1 MLTDAHWLAQY
12 LNKPDLRIIDCR
24 YVLGKPSAGKALY
37 LEGHIPGAI
46 HLDVD
51 HDLSGKQGPGRHPL
65 PKAIDFSTT
74 MSNAGVDQDTTVIAY
89 DDMGGAWSARLWW
102 LLRYFGHEKVF
113 ILNGGWL
120 KWIAEN
126 NEVTKV
132 VPHFKPRSFKAVP
145 HTDWIVSKEEVQR
158 NLENKDCLL
167 LDARAPER
175 YRGEIHQRASARYSV
190 GLHERNLPSEQ
201 SEREG
206 EAPPALP
213 VEGALPAPI
222 IEPLDQQAGHIPGAK
237 NAPFA
242 ENVTQP
248 NKEFK
253 SLEELKEKF
262 KTLGACQ
269 AKEIICYCGSGVTA
283 CNNIF
288 ALKMIGK
295 DAKLY
300 EGSWSDWSADPNLPV
315 ERP

>member
-24 YVLGKPSAGKALY
+24 YVLGKPEAGKALY
-37 LEGHIPGAI
+37 LESHIPGAI

-51 HDLSGKQGPGRHPL
+51 HDLSDKQGPGRHPL
-65 PKAIDFSTT
+65 PKAVDFSIT

-89 DDMGGAWSARLWW
+89 DDMGGAWAARLWW

-126 NEVTKV
+126 NQVTKV
-132 VPHFKPRSFKAVP
+132 VPHFKPRSFKASP
-145 HTDWIVSKEEVQR
+145 HTDWIVSKEEVR
-158 NLENKDCLL
+158 KNLENKDYLL

-175 YRGEIHQRASARYSV
+175 YRGET
-190 GLHERNLPSEQ
+190 E
-201 SEREG
+201 
-206 EAPPALP
+206 
-213 VEGALPAPI
+213 PI
-222 IEPLDQQAGHIPGAK
+222 DKQAGHIPGAK

-248 NKEFK
+248 NKEFR

-262 KTLGACQ
+262 KNLGALQ
-269 AKEIICYCGSGVTA
+269 AKEVVCYCGSGVTA

-315 ERP
+315 EKS